1 MLARGS
7 TNPLTR
13 VPPRALTL
21 SPFIDG
27 THTASLYRARVPN
40 ILSRRLRQPIPSWPY
55 RLHGAPAPPAHP
67 TQPWLGLTVN
77 VSPYSA
83 AALVAGL
90 FEADR
95 REDLPGRFAVGNA
108 QHTNER
114 SRDCQIGMHSRCAV
128 LGWHHLCVERH
139 IAEPKWR
146 LRCAEDLVSRRSGGT
161 RGAMPMGWWESLCG
175 ELAHH
180 IREECRT
187 SREL

>member
-1 MLARGS
+1 M
-7 TNPLTR
+7 TR

>member
-1 MLARGS
+1 MAPTRRLFIEHAYLIYCRGAFGS
-7 TNPLTR
+7 PSPAGLTACMAL
-13 VPPRALTL
+13 PPRQPTPP
-21 SPFIDG
+21 SP
-27 THTASLYRARVPN
+27 
-40 ILSRRLRQPIPSWPY
+40 
-55 RLHGAPAPPAHP
+55 
-67 TQPWLGLTVN
+67 
-77 VSPYSA
+77 
-83 AALVAGL
+83 
-90 FEADR
+90 DR